1 MKCIIFKNND
11 GGISIVSQVLAG
23 EFSAE
28 NLAKN
33 NVPTGAIYSAID
45 MAYVPSDRT
54 FRAAWEADF
63 TAFEPMRIIINMDK
77 AKTIGHEIR
86 RAKRADEFAPLDE
99 QIMKRIPGTDPTAVE
114 AERQV
119 IRDKYA
125 VVQTQ
130 IDAATTPDEIKT
142 ALGI

>member
-11 GGISIVSQVLAG
+11 GGISIVSQVLDG

-45 MAYVPSDRT
+45 MAYVPSDKT

-63 TAFEPMRIIINMDK
+63 TTFEPMRIIINMDK

-99 QIMKRIPGTDPTAVE
+99 QIMKQIPGTDTAAVE

>member
-1 MKCIIFKNND
+1 MSVTVNI
-11 GGISIVSQVLAG
+11 
-23 EFSAE
+23 E
-28 NLAKN
+28 
-33 NVPTGAIYSAID
+33 
-45 MAYVPSDRT
+45 
-54 FRAAWEADF
+54 
-63 TAFEPMRIIINMDK
+63 K
-77 AKTIGHEIR
+77 AKAIGHAMR

-99 QIMKRIPGTDPTAVE
+99 QIMKQITGTDLAAVE

-119 IRDKYA
+119 IRYKYA

>member
-1 MKCIIFKNND
+1 MKCIIFQNNE
-11 GGISIVSQVLAG
+11 GGISIISPILDD
-23 EFSAE
+23 EFSAGE
-28 NLAKN
+28 LDKN

-45 MAYVPSDRT
+45 MAYVPSDKT
-54 FRAAWEADF
+54 FRAAWEVDF
-63 TAFEPMRIIINMDK
+63 TTFEPMRIIINMDK

-99 QIMKRIPGTDPTAVE
+99 QIMKQIPGTDPTAVE

-130 IDAATTPDEIKT
+130 IDAVTTPDEIKT